1 MKLFELYAELGL
13 DSSNFNN
20 GINAASSAGKNFTEK
35 ASQISAVAVAM
46 GHALY
51 EAGKKAVEM
60 AADLAKAVVNE
71 YAETEQLIGGVETMF
86 KEHAGD
92 VIENASNAFRTA
104 GMSANDYMKNVTDFS
119 ASLLQGLD
127 GDTAKAAAVADMAIQ
142 DMADNANKFGTNIG
156 AIQNAYQGFAK
167 DNFTMLDNLKLGYGG
182 TQEEMARLVNE
193 SGVLGES
200 IKVTAETVKDVPL
213 DKIFEAIHKIQEE
226 MGVTGTTAKEASSTI
241 SGSASSFAAAWSNVL
256 AGLGNKDADMDKL
269 MDDLFETGKTYVGN
283 IMALL
288 PTIAENAKEAFVLLG
303 NEISTMLDSAY
314 ANLRIA
320 WDTTLP
326 QAITDGANAIIS
338 QINTLFGTNIPAIE
352 SIKLPTWEELSESVS
367 TWWAGVRSGLETAAE
382 WTLGIFT
389 NPTATAEDMK
399 AAFSAWW
406 SGTAKPAI
414 EAAAQ
419 WTLSLFTAPTES
431 QEAIIAVVSKWW
443 STAGEWVSNAC
454 SWVLQLFGVP
464 TETAEQI
471 ASVISTW
478 WNGIASVFADVCKV
492 VFSLAAGDTE
502 TAKEVI
508 LSWWEA
514 IKTTVAS
521 LLQVGFDIITPSLIE
536 TIGKLQ
542 AWWDQVKKSL
552 GFVVETTATVHTSE
566 GGVSRGGGGRSF
578 GDLPGHA
585 NGLDWVPYDNYVARL
600 HQGEAVLTRSEASEW
615 RSGNT
620 FATANIEKLLS
631 AILTAVQN
639 PIPAVIDG
647 DSVFRDVSSRMT
659 WSMDTRR

>member
-35 ASQISAVAVAM
+35 ASRISAVAVAM

-60 AADLAKAVVNE
+60 SADLAKSVVNE

-86 KEHAGD
+86 KGHAGD
-92 VIENASNAFRTA
+92 VIQNAANAFRTA

-127 GDTAKAAAVADMAIQ
+127 GDTEKAASVADMAIR

-182 TQEEMARLVNE
+182 TQEEMARLVND
-193 SGVLGES
+193 SGVLGEA

-256 AGLGNKDADMDKL
+256 AGLGNKDADMDTL
-269 MDDLFETGKTYVGN
+269 LLNLFETGKTYVGN
-283 IMALL
+283 IIALL
-288 PTIAENAKEAFVLLG
+288 PTIAENAKKAFALLG
-303 NEISTMLDSAY
+303 KEISTMLDSAY
-314 ANLRIA
+314 AKFKIA

-326 QAITDGANAIIS
+326 QAVTDGANAIIS
-338 QINTLFGTNIPAIE
+338 QINTLFGTNIPAIK
-352 SIKLPTWEELSESVS
+352 SIDFPTWAELEASVS
-367 TWWAGVRSGLETAAE
+367 EWWSSFKAGIQTVATWTI
-382 WTLGIFT
+382 GIFET
-389 NPTATAEDMK
+389 PEATAEEMK
-399 AAFSAWW
+399 AAIAEWWGSIGRPAVESATKWV
-406 SGTAKPAI
+406 
-414 EAAAQ
+414 
-419 WTLSLFTAPTES
+419 LSLFDVPANDPTAITTKV
-431 QEAIIAVVSKWW
+431 QEWW
-443 STAGEWVSNAC
+443 RQAGEYVTNAC
-454 SWVLQLFGVP
+454 TWALNMFGMP
-464 TETAEQI
+464 DETAEDI
-471 ASVISTW
+471 ASLVSAW
-478 WNGIASVFADVCKV
+478 WNGISDVVSAACKV
-492 VFSLAAGDTE
+492 IFSLAEGDTE
-502 TAKEVI
+502 AAKENI
-508 LSWWEA
+508 LAWWESVKA
-514 IKTTVAS
+514 VAES
-521 LLQVGFDIITPSLIE
+521 LLNIGFDIIEPSLTE

-552 GFVVETTATVHTSE
+552 GFVVETTATVHTGE
-566 GGVSRGGGGRSF
+566 TGDTHGGGGRSF

-585 NGLDWVPYDNYVARL
+585 DGLNWVPYDNYVARL

-631 AILTAVQN
+631 SILTAVQN

-647 DSVFRDVSSRMT
+647 DSVFRDVSSRLT

>member
-256 AGLGNKDADMDKL
+256 AGLGNKDSDMDKL
-269 MDDLFETGKTYVGN
+269 MSDLFETGKTYVGN
-283 IMALL
+283 IIALL
-288 PTIAENAKEAFVLLG
+288 PTIAENAKEAFALLG

-314 ANLRIA
+314 ANFRIA

-326 QAITDGANAIIS
+326 QAVTDGANAIIS

-352 SIKLPTWEELSESVS
+352 SIDFPTWAELEASVS
-367 TWWAGVRSGLETAAE
+367 AWWNSVKAGLQTIATWTI
-382 WTLGIFT
+382 GIFE
-389 NPTATAEDMK
+389 NPEATAEEMK
-399 AAFSAWW
+399 AAFGEWWGSVGRPAVEGATKWVLALFDVPADDQAAIVAKVQEWW
-406 SGTAKPAI
+406 S
-414 EAAAQ
+414 Q
-419 WTLSLFTAPTES
+419 
-431 QEAIIAVVSKWW
+431 
-443 STAGEWVSNAC
+443 AGEYVTNAC
-454 SWVLQLFGVP
+454 TWALNMFGMP
-464 TETAEQI
+464 DETAEDI
-471 ASVISTW
+471 ASLVSTW
-478 WNGIASVFADVCKV
+478 WNGISDVVSAACKV
-492 VFSLAAGDTE
+492 IFSLAEGDTE
-502 TAKEVI
+502 AAKEHI
-508 LSWWEA
+508 LAWWESVKKVA
-514 IKTTVAS
+514 AS
-521 LLQVGFDIITPSLIE
+521 LLQIGFDIIEPSLIE

-542 AWWDQVKKSL
+542 AWWNQVKKSL
-552 GFVVETTATVHTSE
+552 GFVVETSATVHTSD
-566 GGVSRGGGGRSF
+566 GGVSHGSGGRSF

-585 NGLDWVPYDNYVARL
+585 DGLNWVPYDNYVARL